1 MKRDPAI
8 IFPNPRLLAAVYF
21 GLLSVVGTILING
34 FLTLLGI
41 EETVPLFH
49 SIIVGMIVASGAG
62 AIFGGEIIHCPKPYK
77 VKTFWIGFFMV
88 LASLPF
94 FALGLELGLAN
105 SPDQHLFSMTNFRDF
120 AYAYVVILAYS
131 YVLFGFLLAIA
142 AGFAAMYLRGHL
154 VYDILHTDMRRSQ
167 RLPQFAGVRH
177 KAKPLS
183 KRHAAARK
191 RH

>member
-1 MKRDPAI
+1 MKQDYALT
-8 IFPNPRLLAAVYF
+8 FPNPRLLGAVYF

-49 SIIVGMIVASGAG
+49 SIVVGMVVASATGAL
-62 AIFGGEIIHCPKPYK
+62 FGKEIIHCPKPYQM
-77 VKTFWIGFFMV
+77 KTFWIGFFMV

-94 FALGLELGLAN
+94 FALGLELGIAN
-105 SPDQHLFSMTNFRDF
+105 SPDQHQFSITNFRDF
-120 AYAYVVILAYS
+120 AYTYMIVLAYS

-154 VYDILHTDMRRSQ
+154 VYDILHTDRRRSQ

-183 KRHAAARK
+183 KAHAAARK